1 MLTALLLSAVV
12 GIMPPVAMK
21 SPRVRPM
28 SQTAREIVD
37 DAAKRSPTITRLLE
51 IIERSDTIVYI
62 DLDFNLRSEGA
73 TTLIASNDAVPL
85 HSRRDR
91 SDAHGSYRRIEMLG
105 HELQHAVEIIQA
117 PQVRDASGMRQL
129 FSKIGWLLT
138 DLNFESP
145 AAIGTERQV
154 RRELISS
161 ALQR

>member
-1 MLTALLLSAVV
+1 MLSAYLLAAAI
-12 GIMPPVAMK
+12 GIMPPVVMK

-28 SQTAREIVD
+28 SQTAREIVA
-37 DAAKRSPTITRLLE
+37 DAARRSPTITRLLE

-73 TTLIASNDAVPL
+73 TTLIASNTLCRFVRVVVGQMLTP
-85 HSRRDR
+85 H
-91 SDAHGSYRRIEMLG
+91 RRIEMLG

-117 PQVRDASGMRQL
+117 PQVRDASGVRQL

-138 DLNFESP
+138 DLSYESP

-154 RRELISS
+154 RKELISS
-161 ALQR
+161 PLRR